1 MLNKCPYW
9 HHHIIV
15 LMQMYYYCFGLV
27 VSTRKKL
34 KYSLATSGSCSCKGY
49 INCQQDSSFVPRLT
63 NVWTQISMA
72 LPSLAMKCKL
82 HHKLIVI
89 MKKAGSKSLF
99 SHMYCTVQTH
109 LFKLLVRMEFLRILR
124 TNLGTTWQNQS
135 YMHVAVITFNPSH
148 T

>member
-1 MLNKCPYW
+1 
-9 HHHIIV
+9 
-15 LMQMYYYCFGLV
+15 
-27 VSTRKKL
+27 
-34 KYSLATSGSCSCKGY
+34 
-49 INCQQDSSFVPRLT
+49 
-63 NVWTQISMA
+63 MA

-148 T
+148 AWPFQKLSLMEEIMTIIFVYMCILVGGQPELVHVSLVSQQCRQTGNFANSVTYKLQ

>member
-1 MLNKCPYW
+1 
-9 HHHIIV
+9 
-15 LMQMYYYCFGLV
+15 
-27 VSTRKKL
+27 
-34 KYSLATSGSCSCKGY
+34 
-49 INCQQDSSFVPRLT
+49 
-63 NVWTQISMA
+63 MA

-82 HHKLIVI
+82 HHKPIVI

-109 LFKLLVRMEFLRILR
+109 FFKLLVRMEFLRILR

-148 T
+148 AWPFQKLRVSWKNYDSHFCIHVYSCRGTT